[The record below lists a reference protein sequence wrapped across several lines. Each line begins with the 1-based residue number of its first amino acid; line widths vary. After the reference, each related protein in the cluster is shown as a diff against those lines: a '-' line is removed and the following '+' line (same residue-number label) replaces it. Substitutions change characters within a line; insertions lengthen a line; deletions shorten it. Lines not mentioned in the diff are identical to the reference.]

1 MITAMSSPW
10 AATVS
15 YVGPII
21 GAIGRDA
28 GDFGIDLIEQRPHL
42 RRIPHNG
49 VLFEKA
55 DCLVGV
61 GGLIDFEPGVLDS
74 DGDVHSDEHFVL
86 DDKNGK

>member
-1 MITAMSSPW
+1 
-10 AATVS
+10 
-15 YVGPII
+15 
-21 GAIGRDA
+21 
-28 GDFGIDLIEQRPHL
+28 
-42 RRIPHNG
+42 